1 MSRYTV
7 QRLTDPALLRD
18 FLDRRRDAYMV
29 GDLAEPYWSNAEFY
43 GAFEG
48 SLLQGVVLK
57 YKPIDPPPMIS
68 AGAAEAVAAIYTHLA
83 ATTPALFYHA
93 AYEHLAAI
101 RAQYRI
107 NEGKHLEHY
116 RMICTAEAFT
126 PLDMATVDARLR
138 RLNVADWAD
147 LETLMQ
153 PAPEL
158 LETMPFYGIT
168 EGDQWVAMAGSHI
181 LSPETGIGVVG
192 WVYTHP
198 DYRGRGYATRCTSAV
213 TSEFFREGL
222 TLVALNVRRDNA
234 PAIRAYT
241 KLGFVINNTLWEGEA
256 QRNG

>member
-1 MSRYTV
+1 MSRFSV
-7 QRLTDPALLRD
+7 QRITDPTLLHD

-68 AGAAEAVAAIYTHLA
+68 AGNAEAVAAIYTHLA
-83 ATTPALFYHA
+83 DTTPALFYHA
-93 AYEHLAAI
+93 ANEHLDAI
-101 RAQYRI
+101 RAHYRI
-107 NEGKHLEHY
+107 NEGKQLEHY

-126 PLDMATVDARLR
+126 PLDDPRPR
-138 RLNVADWAD
+138 RLNAVDWPD
-147 LETLMQ
+147 LENLMQ
-153 PAPEL
+153 PPPEIL
-158 LETMPFYGIT
+158 SSMPFYGIA
-168 EGDQWVAMAGSHI
+168 EGDQLIAMAGTHI
-181 LSPETGIGVVG
+181 FSPETGIGVVG

-198 DYRGRGYATRCTSAV
+198 DYRGRGYAARCTSAV

-222 TLVALNVRRDNA
+222 TLAALNVRQDNA

-241 KLGFVINNTLWEGEA
+241 KLGFAINNTLWEGEA
-256 QRNG
+256 QHIS